1 MECPRAGFVL
11 LGAEDEHTYVVR
23 TICKT
28 WGCRGCGTKVRAL
41 TALKMV
47 YGCLVGGLS
56 YFITVTYRVG
66 LGSELRSAPGAGRD
80 WARLWELLKRKERWA
95 KAAWFKVPEL
105 TGQGQVH
112 FHALVTMME
121 GGSTAS
127 CRTQKERIAK
137 TWLKTCRRGNRC
149 MEHDISVV
157 WHGITG
163 DSFVCDVSG
172 IRSLEGVAN
181 YVQKYMGKTMFE
193 RAELEGLGFRRRW
206 SASRNWPRGAQ
217 LRLRGTEEGAWLQV
231 TVVSAKQ
238 LREQPWARKWH
249 GELAVRAE
257 EDSGKELV
265 QSVGTDLGLE
275 LQRKRI
281 TGRTRA
287 IMRKVQVMDA

>member
-1 MECPRAGFVL
+1 
-11 LGAEDEHTYVVR
+11 
-23 TICKT
+23 
-28 WGCRGCGTKVRAL
+28 
-41 TALKMV
+41 
-47 YGCLVGGLS
+47 
-56 YFITVTYRVG
+56 
-66 LGSELRSAPGAGRD
+66 
-80 WARLWELLKRKERWA
+80 
-95 KAAWFKVPEL
+95 
-105 TGQGQVH
+105 
-112 FHALVTMME
+112 
-121 GGSTAS
+121 
-127 CRTQKERIAK
+127 
-137 TWLKTCRRGNRC
+137 